1 MLSRTA
7 VDVHLGVAG
16 VLVSFTIGCKLLGL
30 LLTDLQCANKRVY
43 APRGQAIV
51 IVQDLGAILFSWM
64 IDCTR
69 QLANIII
76 NKVATMSEKFN
87 RKNCRQYDAIVT
99 EITSTAVSTFVLV
112 EPQDYVDVLRSHSL
126 G

>member
-1 MLSRTA
+1 MSLCLA
-7 VDVHLGVAG
+7 
-16 VLVSFTIGCKLLGL
+16 F
-30 LLTDLQCANKRVY
+30 LQ
-43 APRGQAIV
+43 
-51 IVQDLGAILFSWM
+51 WM

-87 RKNCRQYDAIVT
+87 RKKCQQYDAIVT

-112 EPQDYVDVLRSHSL
+112 ELQDYVDVLRSRSL

>member
-1 MLSRTA
+1 MSLCLA
-7 VDVHLGVAG
+7 
-16 VLVSFTIGCKLLGL
+16 F
-30 LLTDLQCANKRVY
+30 LQ
-43 APRGQAIV
+43 
-51 IVQDLGAILFSWM
+51 WM

-99 EITSTAVSTFVLV
+99 EITSAAVLTFVLV
-112 EPQDYVDVLRSHSL
+112 ELQDYVDVLQSRSL

>member
-1 MLSRTA
+1 MSLCLA
-7 VDVHLGVAG
+7 
-16 VLVSFTIGCKLLGL
+16 F
-30 LLTDLQCANKRVY
+30 LQ
-43 APRGQAIV
+43 
-51 IVQDLGAILFSWM
+51 WM

-87 RKNCRQYDAIVT
+87 RKKCRQYDAIVT
-99 EITSTAVSTFVLV
+99 EITSAAVSTFVLV
-112 EPQDYVDVLRSHSL
+112 ELQDYVDVLRSRSL

>member
-1 MLSRTA
+1 
-7 VDVHLGVAG
+7 
-16 VLVSFTIGCKLLGL
+16 
-30 LLTDLQCANKRVY
+30 
-43 APRGQAIV
+43 
-51 IVQDLGAILFSWM
+51 M

-99 EITSTAVSTFVLV
+99 GITSAAVLTFVLV
-112 EPQDYVDVLRSHSL
+112 EPQDCVHVPKSRSL

>member
-1 MLSRTA
+1 MSLCLA
-7 VDVHLGVAG
+7 
-16 VLVSFTIGCKLLGL
+16 F
-30 LLTDLQCANKRVY
+30 LQ
-43 APRGQAIV
+43 
-51 IVQDLGAILFSWM
+51 WM

-87 RKNCRQYDAIVT
+87 RKNCRQYEAIVT
-99 EITSTAVSTFVLV
+99 EITSTAVLTFVLV
-112 EPQDYVDVLRSHSL
+112 EPQDYVDVLKSRSL